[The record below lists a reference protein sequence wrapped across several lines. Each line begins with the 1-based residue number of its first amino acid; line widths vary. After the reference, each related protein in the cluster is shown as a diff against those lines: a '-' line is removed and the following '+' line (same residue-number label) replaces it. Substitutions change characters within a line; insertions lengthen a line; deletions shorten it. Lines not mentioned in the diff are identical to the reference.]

1 MITVGFLVGFMPI
14 TAVTAPYPALSI
26 SEIQGDYWYS
36 DYEGDRVNTSGIV
49 TADYQYEEKRGFFL
63 QDPVG
68 DGDPDTSDGIFVYAP
83 YYYNRLVDIGDE
95 ISIVAEVDEYYGL
108 TELTYVRGITILSTD
123 NELPA
128 PVELDPPSN
137 DYWSDRYYETL
148 EGMLVSASEINIVA
162 GTNRFG
168 EFAGVV
174 SDLDVERVFQDDPQG
189 TGEIIFGDDAG
200 GLEVNVRTGQV
211 VKNLYGPLDYTF
223 DEYKVLPSAD
233 APPKIVPKKSGIGLG
248 RGQAESEKLSLATYN
263 LFNLFD
269 DIVDEGKL
277 QTRSASSLWTAEE
290 VELKIAKHAQAIH
303 DYLREP
309 DLIAVQEIEKLALLE
324 QLADTAPIKA
334 DYGAILYDGP
344 DIRGIDTGLMYRTD
358 KVKVLDW
365 ESRQGCTTL
374 DDDLGPGYDPDHSC
388 GASENPLFSRRPLV
402 AHLETLEDGA
412 DFWVIVNHFK
422 SKSQDTFSTQVTL
435 PRRVE
440 QAAFVGSLVE
450 EIQNENPGAKV
461 IVTGDLNDFED
472 RTPLTTL
479 EGYGLQNMI
488 YEVDKEDR
496 YTFIYRGV
504 SEMLDHML
512 INPAMEDSFKEIDIT
527 HFNLDYPYW
536 EYANNP
542 NIGIAASDH
551 DVIIGVFEL

>member
-365 ESRQGCTTL
+365 DSRQGCTTL

-388 GASENPLFSRRPLV
+388 DTGENPLFSRRPLV
-402 AHLETLEDGA
+402 AHLETLDGGS

-422 SKSQDTFSTQVTL
+422 SKSQDTRTIQKTL

-440 QAAFVGSLVE
+440 QAAFVGSLVV

-479 EGYGLQNMI
+479 ESYGLENMI
-488 YEVDKEDR
+488 FEVDKEDR

-512 INPAMEDSFKEIDIT
+512 INPAMEDSFEEIDIV
-527 HFNLDYPYW
+527 HFNLDFPYW
-536 EYANNP
+536 QYANNP